1 MICGSPSHI
10 YRDMLAWYKR
20 SRNHMKIYW
29 LLTVGVRRSAVAFR
43 DDANAPEA
51 ASEDDTAPLL
61 FSVSVDLPGNGNKN
75 DH

>member
-1 MICGSPSHI
+1 
-10 YRDMLAWYKR
+10 
-20 SRNHMKIYW
+20 MKIYW
-29 LLTVGVRRSAVAFR
+29 LLTVGVRRSAVALR